1 MWTSSKND
9 NQSASFQTFKMAD
22 LVQSAPISGIV
33 EAPKSFEEFRNYID
47 SDRQEIVVKHYRE
60 MRTKQTV
67 DFVQRMHKKYSF
79 ETPRATMSIRECFIQ
94 LESYVDSSDPGYFI
108 LIKISSPRILNY
120 FIFPDVSLPN
130 KVHMFQTAEGIRNA
144 GHPDWMQVAI
154 VGI

>member
-79 ETPRATMSIRECFIQ
+79 ETPRATMSIREC
-94 LESYVDSSDPGYFI
+94 
-108 LIKISSPRILNY
+108 LIDTNPSRLRKR
-120 FIFPDVSLPN
+120 
-130 KVHMFQTAEGIRNA
+130 A
-144 GHPDWMQVAI
+144 
-154 VGI
+154 